1 VAFSGRDTATPITPT
16 MKECFCFDS
25 VSITFVHIAGAHA
38 FRDQFFFG
46 YELLSCLSMCNV
58 GVLWSN
64 GWMDQDAT
72 WFGGRPRPRR
82 HCVRCKLSAP
92 PPPERG
98 TKAPFSVHCFGK
110 VAHLSNCRA
119 SDLVNVN
126 AATINYKFTI
136 LSHVTISPWFLSTK

>member
-1 VAFSGRDTATPITPT
+1 MHDVANNDYKCHCPADFSGRHCEQKLGEWSQCTCMHT
-16 MKECFCFDS
+16 M
-25 VSITFVHIAGAHA
+25 
-38 FRDQFFFG
+38 
-46 YELLSCLSMCNV
+46 LLDRCPVCNV
-58 GVLWSN
+58 GVLCPS

-92 PPPERG
+92 PPTERG